1 MDGLKIPVMSEITFG
16 IISLLFQIH
25 YLDSFLK
32 DTTYLYVGIHF
43 FSCPLRL

>member
-25 YLDSFLK
+25 YSDSFLK